1 MSTEI
6 LESSFALYKQLEKQ
20 HSKSGFTGL
29 LLTYPILL
37 RPTDVQEVHAAFERV
52 KVRNVRNWIAKH
64 LPSTHASKRQLMYR
78 EARIEAQT
86 KAKTQKRAT
95 RRRAAA

>member
-29 LLTYPILL
+29 LLAYPHCFGL
-37 RPTDVQEVHAAFERV
+37 RRP
-52 KVRNVRNWIAKH
+52 KK
-64 LPSTHASKRQLMYR
+64 
-78 EARIEAQT
+78 
-86 KAKTQKRAT
+86 
-95 RRRAAA
+95 

>member
-37 RPTDVQEVHAAFERV
+37 RPTDTQEVRASFARI
-52 KVRNVRNWIAKH
+52 KVADVRALDRRAPPQH
-64 LPSTHASKRQLMYR
+64 LASKRQLMFR
-78 EARIEAQT
+78 EARTET
-86 KAKTQKRAT
+86 KPK
-95 RRRAAA
+95 

>member
-29 LLTYPILL
+29 LLAYPTLL
-37 RPTDVQEVHAAFERV
+37 RPTTPEEVTASLKRIKTVDVNQ
-52 KVRNVRNWIAKH
+52 WIATY
-64 LPSTHASKRQLMYR
+64 LPNTVASKRQLMFR
-78 EARIEAQT
+78 EA
-86 KAKTQKRAT
+86 KARPSGGAT
-95 RRRAAA
+95 SARAAA